1 MLREV
6 ESVPLEQ
13 FGLDAAGFG
22 ETLGAGVFPYGLGHA
37 PHEEIVAQEALELL
51 REHVDRLESL
61 RLAEFPELAIPIA
74 ARNASKV
81 MG

>member
-1 MLREV
+1 MRGE
-6 ESVPLEQ
+6 
-13 FGLDAAGFG
+13 GFG

>member
-6 ESVPLEQ
+6 ESAPLEQ
-13 FGLDAAGFG
+13 FGLDAGEGFG
-22 ETLGAGVFPYGLGHA
+22 ETLGAGVFPYGLGYA

-61 RLAEFPELAIPIA
+61 RLEEFPERAIPHC
-74 ARNASKV
+74 
-81 MG
+81 G